1 MSNSTIDPRILTR
14 HDGAQDLSMAVETED
29 EPDAGSQIVV
39 DNDDQQLLAA
49 PTTFDLHGFDFPFE
63 QPSRKCL

>member
-14 HDGAQDLSMAVETED
+14 YDGAQDLSMAVETED
-29 EPDAGSQIVV
+29 EPDAGLQIVV
-39 DNDDQQLLAA
+39 DNDDQQLLAT
-49 PTTFDLHGFDFPFE
+49 PTFDLHGFDFSFE